1 MTQLNI
7 PHFFYA
13 LHHSWQVYLAGTNP
27 KRYQISANK
36 SNWWLKYS
44 VSFKNPTQI
53 TNWAKS
59 SPINIPQFLN
69 QKLYPGH
76 STWWLEQSIPR
87 REMLSGLGGPS
98 DVGLPY
104 YLLLLNP
111 HSPFTKSHRDTYLQ
125 SLYLLSYS
133 VLAAKMK
140 RSRLFTILVL
150 SNRVSDPRETTYCWF
165 PGLLGPV
172 GRN

>member
-1 MTQLNI
+1 
-7 PHFFYA
+7 
-13 LHHSWQVYLAGTNP
+13 
-27 KRYQISANK
+27 
-36 SNWWLKYS
+36 
-44 VSFKNPTQI
+44 
-53 TNWAKS
+53 
-59 SPINIPQFLN
+59 
-69 QKLYPGH
+69 
-76 STWWLEQSIPR
+76 
-87 REMLSGLGGPS
+87 MLSGLGGPS

-111 HSPFTKSHRDTYLQ
+111 HSPANSHRDTYLQ

-140 RSRLFTILVL
+140 RSRLFMILVL